1 VSYASKAG
9 RARAD
14 PSNPQA
20 QAVCDRCGIWTRF
33 NRLQWQFQWRGP
45 LRQNTRVLVCEYCL
59 DVPNEQR
66 RSIAVPADP
75 TPVMN
80 ARVQDYA
87 EAETDF
93 QTITAPTV
101 YDPTTGIPIPS
112 TTTLLTEDGQNLTTQ
127 PFGPGPFGRHVGLE
141 QDAVMPL
148 NDDVIY
154 AVKLPILSVIANG
167 TDVVSV
173 TCYEPHNLVTNAQIS
188 IEGLNVKSANGFYSV
203 TVTTATAFFYQTN
216 TAIPAGSLLQSV
228 TVING

>member
-1 VSYASKAG
+1 MAYASRSG
-9 RARAD
+9 RARCN
-14 PSNPQA
+14 PSSPMA
-20 QAVCDRCGIWTRF
+20 YAVCDRCSIWYNF
-33 NRLQWQFQWRGP
+33 SALSWQFQWRGP
-45 LRQNTRVLVCEYCL
+45 LRQNTRILVCEHCL

-101 YDPTTGIPIPS
+101 YDAATGIPIPG

-127 PFGPGPFGRHVGLE
+127 PFGPGPFGRRVGLE

-173 TCYEPHNLVTNAQIS
+173 TCYEPHGLVTNAQIS
-188 IEGLNVKSANGFYSV
+188 IEGLNAREANGFYSV
-203 TVTTATAFFYQTN
+203 TVTTATAFTYQVN
-216 TAIPAGSLLQSV
+216 RPIAAGSLLQSV